1 MSLSWLPGHEVE
13 LLRSGQA
20 FFPALIEAIG
30 AARCE
35 VLLETYIFENDAVGA
50 AVCEAL
56 VQTARRGVR
65 VCLLLDGFGAA
76 AFPRQWREELS
87 QAGARALF
95 FRPHKYRWALYSWH
109 SWTWGRYKLRRL
121 HRKISTIDGQ
131 IAFVGGINI
140 IDDWDSG
147 ARAPRFDFCLKLR
160 GPIVER
166 IRATQASLWRRVC
179 WSQLRG
185 GALPRLPAA
194 AVAPGVDVA
203 AGARVAF
210 VARDNI
216 RHRHSIERMYLQAI
230 REAQQRI
237 VIANAYFLP
246 GWRFRRAL
254 TAAAARGVE
263 VHLLLQGWADYR
275 WVQAAT
281 RTLYP
286 EFLDAGIHVH
296 EYQPAHVHAKVMV
309 VDGEWATVGSSN
321 IDPLSLL
328 LAREANVAVHDRE
341 LAGLLEAELW
351 QAIQHD
357 SVTVDSREPRS
368 RWLRFASM
376 VSFFAARLALRLFP
390 TRSKYRYWD
399 NN

>member
-13 LLRSGQA
+13 LLRSGEA

-30 AARCE
+30 TARIE
-35 VLLETYIFENDAVGA
+35 VLLESYIFENDAVGA

-56 VQTARRGVR
+56 LLAARRGVR

-76 AFPRQWREELS
+76 DFPMQWRENLS
-87 QAGARALF
+87 QAGARVLF
-95 FRPHKYRWALYSWH
+95 FRPYKYRWALYSWH

-121 HRKISTIDGQ
+121 HRKITTIDGQ

-147 ARAPRFDFCLKLR
+147 ARAPRFDFCLKLS
-160 GPIVER
+160 GPVLDR
-166 IRATQASLWRRVC
+166 IRATQAALWRRVC

-185 GALPRLPAA
+185 GALPRLKPAA
-194 AVAPGVDVA
+194 AAPGVNPA
-203 AGARVAF
+203 RGARIAF

-216 RHRHSIERMYLQAI
+216 RHRHSIERMYLGAI
-230 REAQQRI
+230 RGARQRI

-246 GWRFRRAL
+246 GWRFRHAL
-254 TAAAARGVE
+254 TAAAGRGVE

-286 EFLDAGIHVH
+286 EFLDAGIHVY

-328 LAREANVAVHDRE
+328 LAREANIAVLDRK
-341 LAGLLEAELW
+341 LAGQLEAELW
-351 QAIQHD
+351 QAMQKD
-357 SVTVDSREPRS
+357 SITVDGKVRRS

-376 VSFFAARLALRLFP
+376 LSFFAARLALRLFP